1 MNFITI
7 VATATLLVQATQE
20 PSLWSHEGDWYVLR
34 EPPPSNLCYT
44 ARSYPDLTVLRIGY
58 LNGAWPMYI
67 GVGNPGWSHIQE
79 AADYYVVYSTETQM
93 AWPFLAK
100 GNLFNPLVP
109 FLLGGFDSQVF
120 LADLMSKNRLTVRI
134 EGQKPFTLSLK
145 GSKKALEAMA
155 ECQRQTLQPL
165 EQPKRQY
172 HF

>member
-1 MNFITI
+1 MLP
-7 VATATLLVQATQE
+7 VLAGALLLVQATTNSPE
-20 PSLWSHEGDWYVLR
+20 YWSHQGDWYVLR
-34 EPPPSNLCYT
+34 DPSLGNMCYT
-44 ARSYPDLTVLRIGY
+44 IRAYPDLTYLRIGY
-58 LNGAWPMYI
+58 HNSHYPLYI
-67 GVGNPGWSHIQE
+67 GVGRDGWSQVEHN
-79 AADYYVVYSTETQM
+79 ADYHVIYHTEM
-93 AWPFLAK
+93 NMPWPFLAK
-100 GNLFNPLVP
+100 GNLATGTP

-120 LADLMSKNRLTVRI
+120 LADLMTKNRLTVRI